1 MNTQQLEKHFGR
13 IGARVKVAGP
23 KKWQRDDYQIDIRT
37 DRKGEYFDL
46 SLLRP
51 TNFQLLQAREDQ
63 KHLLLLGEDGKRFLC
78 GHDERHWFVAGIKD
92 RVSTVMAAKASL
104 MPDSVRQMVGN
115 LPPSEVDNRSNRV
128 FKRQGEWFFVPVVKN
143 INPDFI
149 LRNEPMRKT
158 SRNKPHWASELY
170 RDGGETVYVSRG
182 ETLSE
187 SEYAARANSDP
198 EKMKHTAWRVMTQNA
213 NVYVRG
219 TVRHADHSTVAL
231 DGWHRVFMNAEFTTS
246 AVAFLD

>member
-1 MNTQQLEKHFGR
+1 MNTQLARHFAK
-13 IGARVKVAGP
+13 IGARVKVHGP
-23 KKWQRDDYQIDIRT
+23 RRWQRETYEIDVRS
-37 DRKGEYFDL
+37 DKQGEYFDL
-46 SLLRP
+46 SLLRA

-63 KHLLLLGEDGKRFLC
+63 KHLLILGEDGKRFLC

-104 MPDSVRQMVGN
+104 MPESVRQMVGN
-115 LPPSEVDNRSNRV
+115 LPPSEVDNRNNRV
-128 FKRQGEWFFVPVVKN
+128 FKRQGEWFFVPVIKN

-170 RDGGETVYVSRG
+170 RDGGETVYVSRS

-187 SEYAARANSDP
+187 AEYVSRVNSDP
-198 EKMKHTAWRVMTQNA
+198 EKMKRTAWRVMTQNA

-219 TVRHADHSTVAL
+219 TVRHADHSTVTL
-231 DGWHRVFMNAEFTTS
+231 DGWHRVFMNAEFTTA